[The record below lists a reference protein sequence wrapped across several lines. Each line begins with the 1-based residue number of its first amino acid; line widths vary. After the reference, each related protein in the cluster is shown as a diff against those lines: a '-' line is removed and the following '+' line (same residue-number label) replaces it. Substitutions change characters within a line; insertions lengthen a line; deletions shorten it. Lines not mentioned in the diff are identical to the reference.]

1 MANQKLELQSQA
13 RRAVL
18 QLDQTERPRLVL
30 LAISGPSQYLVGA
43 LFGGLLSLFLI
54 KSYFIS
60 VTDRA
65 VFIHRGP
72 RLNPHPKEL
81 VHVVPLEDA
90 GGLVSRVKLGRAW
103 NALFLKLPGRA
114 RPTRLNVSF
123 HSRSELD
130 SFLGKLGAAEHS

>member
-1 MANQKLELQSQA
+1 MADQKLDLQSQA

-18 QLDQTERPRLVL
+18 RLDRTERPRLVL
-30 LAISGPSQYLVGA
+30 LAISGPSQYLLGA
-43 LFGGLLSLFLI
+43 LFGGLLGLFLV

-60 VTDRA
+60 VTDRS

-72 RLNPHPKEL
+72 RLNPHPQEL
-81 VHVVPLEDA
+81 VHVVPLADA
-90 GGLVSRVKLGRAW
+90 GRLISRVKLGRSW
-103 NALFLKLPGRA
+103 NALFLNLPGRA

-130 SFLGKLGAAEHS
+130 GFLRKLGATQA